1 MTTKKEAKR
10 KRVRTLKT
18 ANPRKPKVL
27 AVEAIRPEALTVV
40 VEAHPEQIEE
50 LLQHKDAP
58 QTFFEK
64 LSAWWNE

>member
-10 KRVRTLKT
+10 KHLRAERC
-18 ANPRKPKVL
+18 PRKPKVL
-27 AVEAIRPEALTVV
+27 AVEVIRPEALTVV